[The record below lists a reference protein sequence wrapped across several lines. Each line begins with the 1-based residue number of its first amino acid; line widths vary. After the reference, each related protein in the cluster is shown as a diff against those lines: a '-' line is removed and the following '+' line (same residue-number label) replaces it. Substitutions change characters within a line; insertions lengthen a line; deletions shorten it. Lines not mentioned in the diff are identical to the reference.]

1 MIEIETNKYGYRI
14 LVCDEPV
21 WVEFRPQYK
30 AEDFDGVF
38 ISIPFANDVE
48 LILKGI
54 NPITCNKAAYKPF
67 FAARTQH
74 GKIGNYDE
82 MIDAYI
88 DGIDEELV
96 LSTFKELE
104 AYKTQYGVPKETGA
118 ITNHDLLI
126 LRIFRYYISR
136 NKMIL
141 EPKVMEKS
149 AMGCAFPLAECLHD
163 WSLFHINEYFSWI
176 DMGVSNGTLAYRK
189 TVYRLHVCPKCQHSH
204 LIYQEQCPNCGSNDL
219 DYEPVIHHFP
229 CANISPEHTY
239 MVGGQLICPKCH
251 KPLRHIG
258 IDYDRPT
265 SLYLC
270 HNCHQSFLNPDT
282 TALCTYCGTVSK
294 VKDLFPRSIHVV
306 EITPK
311 GINDICRGI
320 HSFSP
325 YNDYFNNYMPLQAF
339 ENRLSLITKQALTH
353 DGVIRGLMIALI
365 WATDENDG
373 VMTRTDKVVEAASR
387 LFLNYKVS
395 ASRTVIYIQ
404 DTILEEEGEH
414 VREHFRKTVT
424 DNAAYMAMFLQPYTK
439 LHIAFKTIGNN
450 VQEDELFLK
459 EWSLIPS
466 ASDITIRYEEV
477 PHPKDMSTMM
487 FISRKLN
494 AAFDTVETEDSRRL
508 ADQERMR
515 QEIDELQDRPP
526 VTKLIAYLKWGYIV
540 LILVAAMAIIAGY
553 WFWLR

>member
-38 ISIPFANDVE
+38 INIPFANDVE

-67 FAARTQH
+67 FAARTLQ

-104 AYKTQYGVPKETGA
+104 GYKTQYGVPKETGA

-136 NKMIL
+136 NKMVL

-149 AMGCAFPLAECLHD
+149 AMGCAFPLAECLHG

-270 HNCHQSFLNPDT
+270 HNCHQSFLTPDT

-404 DTILEEEGEH
+404 DTILEEEGEQ

-424 DNAAYMAMFLQPYTK
+424 DNAAYMAMFLRPYTK

-466 ASDITIRYEEV
+466 ASNITIRYEEV

-494 AAFDTVETEDSRRL
+494 AAFDTVETEDARRL

>member
-21 WVEFRPQYK
+21 WVEFRQQYK

-38 ISIPFANDVE
+38 INIPFANDVE

-67 FAARTQH
+67 FAARTLQ

-104 AYKTQYGVPKETGA
+104 GYKTQYGVPKETGA

-136 NKMIL
+136 NKMVL

-149 AMGCAFPLAECLHD
+149 AMGCAFPLAECLHG

-424 DNAAYMAMFLQPYTK
+424 DNAAYMAMFLSPYTK

>member
-38 ISIPFANDVE
+38 INIPFANDVE

-67 FAARTQH
+67 FAARTLH

-104 AYKTQYGVPKETGA
+104 AHKTQYGVPKETGA

-136 NKMIL
+136 NKMVL

-149 AMGCAFPLAECLHD
+149 AMGCAFPLAESLHG

-176 DMGVSNGTLAYRK
+176 DMGVANGTLAYRK
-189 TVYRLHVCPKCQHSH
+189 TVYRMHVCPKCQHSH

-270 HNCHQSFLNPDT
+270 HTCHQSFLTPDT

-373 VMTRTDKVVEAASR
+373 VMTRTEKVVEAASR

-395 ASRTVIYIQ
+395 STLTVIYIQ

-424 DNAAYMAMFLQPYTK
+424 DNAAYMAMFLKPYTK
-439 LHIAFKTIGNN
+439 MHIAFKTIGNN

-466 ASDITIRYEEV
+466 AADITIRYEEV

>member
-1 MIEIETNKYGYRI
+1 MIEIATNKYGYRI

-38 ISIPFANDVE
+38 INIPFANDVE

-67 FAARTQH
+67 FAARTLH

-136 NKMIL
+136 NKMVL

-149 AMGCAFPLAECLHD
+149 AMGCAFPLAECLHG

-270 HNCHQSFLNPDT
+270 HNCHQSFLTPDT

-353 DGVIRGLMIALI
+353 DGVIRGLMIALL

-466 ASDITIRYEEV
+466 ASNITIRYEEV

-494 AAFDTVETEDSRRL
+494 AAFDTVETEDARRL

>member
-189 TVYRLHVCPKCQHSH
+189 TVYRLHVCTKCQHSH

-270 HNCHQSFLNPDT
+270 HNCHQSFLTPDT

-395 ASRTVIYIQ
+395 ATRTVIYIQ
-404 DTILEEEGEH
+404 DTILEEEGEQ

-424 DNAAYMAMFLQPYTK
+424 DNAAYMAMFLRPYTK

-466 ASDITIRYEEV
+466 ASNITIRYEEV

>member
-38 ISIPFANDVE
+38 INIPFANDVE

-67 FAARTQH
+67 FAARTLH

-104 AYKTQYGVPKETGA
+104 GYKTQYGVPKETGA

-149 AMGCAFPLAECLHD
+149 AMGCAFPLAECLHG

-189 TVYRLHVCPKCQHSH
+189 TVYRLHVCTKCQHSH

-270 HNCHQSFLNPDT
+270 HNCHQSFLTPDT

-353 DGVIRGLMIALI
+353 DGVIRGLMIALL

-395 ASRTVIYIQ
+395 ATRTVIYIQ
-404 DTILEEEGEH
+404 DTILEEEGEQ

-424 DNAAYMAMFLQPYTK
+424 DNAAYMAMFLRPYTK

-553 WFWLR
+553 RFWLR

>member
-21 WVEFRPQYK
+21 WVEFRQQYK

-38 ISIPFANDVE
+38 INIPFANDVE

-67 FAARTQH
+67 FAARTLQ

-104 AYKTQYGVPKETGA
+104 GYKTQYGVPKETGA

-136 NKMIL
+136 NKMVL

-149 AMGCAFPLAECLHD
+149 AMGCAFPLAECLHG

-189 TVYRLHVCPKCQHSH
+189 TVYRMHVCPKCQHSH

-424 DNAAYMAMFLQPYTK
+424 DNAAYMAMFLSPYTK

-487 FISRKLN
+487 FISHKLN
-494 AAFDTVETEDSRRL
+494 AAFDTVETEDARRM

>member
-1 MIEIETNKYGYRI
+1 MIEIATNKYGYRI

-38 ISIPFANDVE
+38 INIPFANDVE

-67 FAARTQH
+67 FAARTLQ

-104 AYKTQYGVPKETGA
+104 GYKTQYGVPKETGA

-149 AMGCAFPLAECLHD
+149 AMGCAFPLAECLHG

-270 HNCHQSFLNPDT
+270 HNCHQSFLTPDT

-404 DTILEEEGEH
+404 DTILEEEGEQ

-424 DNAAYMAMFLQPYTK
+424 DNAAYMAMFLSPYTK

-466 ASDITIRYEEV
+466 ASNITIRYEEV

>member
-1 MIEIETNKYGYRI
+1 MIEIATNKYGYRI

-21 WVEFRPQYK
+21 WVEFRSQYK

-67 FAARTQH
+67 FAARTLN

-104 AYKTQYGVPKETGA
+104 GYKTQYGVPKETGA

-136 NKMIL
+136 NKMVL

-149 AMGCAFPLAECLHD
+149 AMGCAFPLAECLHG

-404 DTILEEEGEH
+404 DTILEEEGEQ

-466 ASDITIRYEEV
+466 ASNITIRYEEV

>member
-38 ISIPFANDVE
+38 INIPFANDVE

-67 FAARTQH
+67 FAARTLN

-104 AYKTQYGVPKETGA
+104 GYKTQYGVPKETGA

-136 NKMIL
+136 NKLIL

-149 AMGCAFPLAECLHD
+149 ALGCAFPLAESLHG

-189 TVYRLHVCPKCQHSH
+189 TVYRMHVCPKCQHSH

-282 TALCTYCGTVSK
+282 TAQCTYCGTVSK

-325 YNDYFNNYMPLQAF
+325 YNDFFNNYMPLQAF

-373 VMTRTDKVVEAASR
+373 VMTRTEKVVEAASR

-395 ASRTVIYIQ
+395 ATRTVIYIQ

-494 AAFDTVETEDSRRL
+494 AAFDTVETEDARRL

>member
-14 LVCDEPV
+14 LVCDKPV

-38 ISIPFANDVE
+38 INIPFANDVE

-67 FAARTQH
+67 FAARTLH

-270 HNCHQSFLNPDT
+270 HNCHQSFLTPDT

-353 DGVIRGLMIALI
+353 EGVIRGLMIALI

-395 ASRTVIYIQ
+395 ATRTVIYIQ
-404 DTILEEEGEH
+404 DTILEEEGEQ

-424 DNAAYMAMFLQPYTK
+424 DNAAYMAMFLRPYTK

-466 ASDITIRYEEV
+466 ASYITIRYEEV